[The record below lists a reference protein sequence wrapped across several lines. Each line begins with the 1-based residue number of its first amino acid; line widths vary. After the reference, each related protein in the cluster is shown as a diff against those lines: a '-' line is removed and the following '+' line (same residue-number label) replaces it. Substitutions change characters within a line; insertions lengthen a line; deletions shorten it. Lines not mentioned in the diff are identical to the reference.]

1 MTLDPQI
8 ARTSQQEEDRQLLRR
23 VARKDRQAF
32 ETLYRRYYRRVFQFS
47 LRLVRNEAAAEE
59 VVGDVMFAVWQ
70 GAESFAG
77 GSSVS
82 TWILGIAFRQSM
94 KTLDRNRKHAR
105 VDCNEELVDTTMDPD
120 PSADPEWSAITDS
133 DGALLQAGMMALAEH
148 HRVVV
153 ELTALGHSY
162 GEIAQIIDCCENTV
176 KTRMFHARQQLKRFI
191 AGAERGGAASAKPV
205 RAARGEPFDAGSSDA
220 AFSVT
225 GH

>member
-1 MTLDPQI
+1 MTLHPQI
-8 ARTSQQEEDRQLLRR
+8 APTGQPEEDRQLLAR

-32 ETLYRRYYRRVFQFS
+32 EVLYRRYYRRVFQFV

-70 GAESFAG
+70 GAGSFAG
-77 GSSVS
+77 GSTVS
-82 TWILGIAFRQSM
+82 TWMLGIAFRQAM

-105 VDCNEELVDTTMDPD
+105 VDSNDELLDAAIDPD
-120 PSADPEWSAITDS
+120 PAADPEWIAITDS
-133 DGALLQAGMMALAEH
+133 DSALLQTGLTALAEH

-162 GEIAQIIDCCENTV
+162 GEIAQIIDCRENTV
-176 KTRMFHARQQLKRFI
+176 KTRMFHARQQLKRFL
-191 AGAERGGAASAKPV
+191 AGAERAGAATLRSSRV
-205 RAARGEPFDAGSSDA
+205 SRGEPFDAESDGT